1 LAVPCFKKFLFIG
14 KKKTKIGW
22 APTTYEL
29 TGQKLTTSGR
39 PILGSC
45 DHLLTCTLRSPADEG
60 RPGQSCIADGGV
72 VLHAVTESVAMQR
85 ISRTP
90 YLSLKSVWYKYMCS
104 AIRNYSHMVQA
115 SLLMNQRIV
124 HTRTHRLALRRDV

>member
-1 LAVPCFKKFLFIG
+1 MAVGRALFQKVPFYR
-14 KKKTKIGW
+14 KKKTKTGR
-22 APTTYEL
+22 APATHEL
-29 TGQKLTTSGR
+29 MGQKLTTSGR

-45 DHLLTCTLRSPADEG
+45 DHLLTCTLRSPADED

-90 YLSLKSVWYKYMCS
+90 YLSVVTEIC
-104 AIRNYSHMVQA
+104 MVHIVIYCLLLEITHTLGF
-115 SLLMNQRIV
+115 SLNLTNMMNQ
-124 HTRTHRLALRRDV
+124 